1 MFLYLP
7 GGNEEQACKEEKTEI
22 YANIIKSFFA
32 MAQMKMKTA
41 NFFFCL
47 CFSDF
52 LFDNCV
58 EKVRLYKT
66 NVTLTLDI
74 SVVFFFQDLNS
85 LKLILNYV
93 LNERK

>member
-41 NFFFCL
+41 NFFFVFVSL
-47 CFSDF
+47 TFFSTI
-52 LFDNCV
+52 V
-58 EKVRLYKT
+58 WKK
-66 NVTLTLDI
+66 
-74 SVVFFFQDLNS
+74 
-85 LKLILNYV
+85 
-93 LNERK
+93 